1 MPIKFGR
8 RPLHISN
15 HLWEV
20 FEMKKVLVIGFSM
33 LVSMLF
39 ASIAMAAEPAGGAS
53 AGLGSFFSYAVIAAG
68 FGIGIAA
75 LGTGIGQGMAVKSSV
90 EGIARNPEAS
100 GKITVTM
107 LIGLAMIESL
117 CIYALVVALI
127 ILYAYPMAKPIATAL
142 GFKI

>member
-1 MPIKFGR
+1 MRKSLVFG
-8 RPLHISN
+8 L
-15 HLWEV
+15 
-20 FEMKKVLVIGFSM
+20 SM
-33 LVSMLF
+33 LVTLLW
-39 ASIAMAAEPAGGAS
+39 ASLAMAAEAGGAS
-53 AGLGSFFSYAVIAAG
+53 APGLGTFFSFSVVAAG

-75 LGTGIGQGMAVKSSV
+75 FGTGIGQGLAVKSSV

-127 ILYAYPMAKPIATAL
+127 ILYAYPMAKPIAAAL
-142 GFKI
+142 GMHI

>member
-1 MPIKFGR
+1 MRKS
-8 RPLHISN
+8 L
-15 HLWEV
+15 
-20 FEMKKVLVIGFSM
+20 VLGLSM
-33 LVSMLF
+33 LVTLLW
-39 ASIAMAAEPAGGAS
+39 ASLSFAAEAAGAAGAS
-53 AGLGSFFSYAVIAAG
+53 AGLGTFFSYAVMAAG

-75 LGTGIGQGMAVKSSV
+75 FGTGIGQGMAVKSSV

-117 CIYALVVALI
+117 CIYALVIALI

-142 GFKI
+142 GFKM

>member
-1 MPIKFGR
+1 MVRIGLALLFT
-8 RPLHISN
+8 
-15 HLWEV
+15 
-20 FEMKKVLVIGFSM
+20 LVW
-33 LVSMLF
+33 
-39 ASIAMAAEPAGGAS
+39 ASLALAAEPAAGAGAGAAASLGG
-53 AGLGSFFSYAVIAAG
+53 FFSYAVMAAG

-75 LGTGIGQGMAVKSSV
+75 FGTGIGQGLAINKSV

-127 ILYAYPMAKPIATAL
+127 ILYAYPMTTPIAAAL
-142 GFKI
+142 GIKV

>member
-1 MPIKFGR
+1 MRKS
-8 RPLHISN
+8 L
-15 HLWEV
+15 
-20 FEMKKVLVIGFSM
+20 VLGLSM
-33 LVSMLF
+33 LVTLLW
-39 ASIAMAAEPAGGAS
+39 ASLALAAEPAAAAAGAS
-53 AGLGSFFSYAVIAAG
+53 AGLGTFFSYAVMAAG

-75 LGTGIGQGMAVKSSV
+75 FGTGIGQGMAVKSSV

-127 ILYAYPMAKPIATAL
+127 ILYAYPMTKPIAAAL
-142 GFKI
+142 GFKM

>member
-1 MPIKFGR
+1 MRK
-8 RPLHISN
+8 S
-15 HLWEV
+15 
-20 FEMKKVLVIGFSM
+20 MVLGLSM
-33 LVSMLF
+33 LVTLIW
-39 ASIAMAAEPAGGAS
+39 ASLALAAEPAAAAAGAS
-53 AGLGSFFSYAVIAAG
+53 AGLGSFFSYAVMAAG
-68 FGIGIAA
+68 IGIGIAA
-75 LGTGIGQGMAVKSSV
+75 FGTGIGQGMAVKSSV

-142 GFKI
+142 GFKM

>member
-1 MPIKFGR
+1 
-8 RPLHISN
+8 
-15 HLWEV
+15 
-20 FEMKKVLVIGFSM
+20 MKKVLVIGFTM
-33 LVSMLF
+33 LATLLF
-39 ASIAMAAEPAGGAS
+39 ASLAMAAGPGAGGAS
-53 AGLGSFFSYAVIAAG
+53 ATLGSFFSYAVIAAG
-68 FGIGIAA
+68 IGIGIAA
-75 LGTGIGQGMAVKSSV
+75 FGTGVGQGLAVKSSV

-127 ILYAYPMAKPIATAL
+127 ILYAYPMTKPIAAAL